1 MAVLLLE
8 DDDITR
14 VMVETVLRDVGLEV
28 TPASD
33 GNEVLDLLEQGRTFE
48 LLLTDIQLPGG
59 LDGWSM
65 AVEVRRHIPEIPVV
79 YMTATHQQSV
89 PVARSVY
96 LRKPMKP
103 KLLISVVE
111 ALLGRRLSSRS
122 GRGSADPA
130 AIGRPNY
137 LH

>member
-1 MAVLLLE
+1 MSVLLLE

-14 VMVETVLRDVGLEV
+14 VMLETILRGVGLDV
-28 TPASD
+28 TPVSD

-48 LLLTDIQLPGG
+48 LLLTDIQLPGHF
-59 LDGWSM
+59 DGWSM
-65 AVEVRRHIPEIPVV
+65 AVEVRRRIPEIPVV
-79 YMTATHQQSV
+79 YMTATHQQAI

-103 KLLISVVE
+103 KLLVSVIG
-111 ALLGRRLSSRS
+111 ALLGRRLTSMPDLRQKS
-122 GRGSADPA
+122 PA
-130 AIGRPNY
+130 SIGRSNY